1 MGEDMKPFGYGYIPK
16 PITREEIK
24 ENLRRWAWFG
34 EAHVD
39 NCWSETLKL
48 IENQEE
54 MILMMKTQLL
64 IRKDLIEK
72 LKSGPGGIMEM
83 KQTIADKEA
92 EIARL
97 QQYESMVHYIS
108 NDYIELSYE
117 KAQCQRDDWYKRC
130 NKTITGI

>member
-1 MGEDMKPFGYGYIPK
+1 MKPFGEGYIPK

-48 IENQEE
+48 IEDQEE

-64 IRKDLIEK
+64 IRKDLIER
-72 LKSGPGGIMEM
+72 LKFGPGGIMEM
-83 KQTIADKEA
+83 KQTIADKEK
-92 EIARL
+92 R
-97 QQYESMVHYIS
+97 
-108 NDYIELSYE
+108 IEELE
-117 KAQCQRDDWYKRC
+117 KCLDINQRS
-130 NKTITGI
+130 